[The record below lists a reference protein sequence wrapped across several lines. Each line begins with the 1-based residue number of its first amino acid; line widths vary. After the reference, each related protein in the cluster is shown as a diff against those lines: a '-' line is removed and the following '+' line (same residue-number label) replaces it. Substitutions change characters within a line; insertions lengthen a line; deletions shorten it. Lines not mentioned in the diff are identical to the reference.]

1 MTLLPPTNSDTW
13 IGLDDQTLPVSEA
26 LEWVNQPECG
36 AVVFFAGNVR
46 NHAEGRT
53 NVTDITY
60 ESYEEQALPRLEK
73 IAEKTRLNWPEVK
86 RIVMLHRVGK
96 LEIGETAVIV
106 LTSSTH
112 RKDAFLAGQWSID
125 ALKKTVPIWKSE
137 TWDGGRD
144 WGLDA
149 QHINELDEL
158 GSSIEPDSENL

>member
-73 IAEKTRLNWPEVK
+73 IAEKTGRK
-86 RIVMLHRVGK
+86 IVDDHIPPPLPML
-96 LEIGETAVIV
+96 
-106 LTSSTH
+106 
-112 RKDAFLAGQWSID
+112 Q
-125 ALKKTVPIWKSE
+125 
-137 TWDGGRD
+137 
-144 WGLDA
+144 GLDERF
-149 QHINELDEL
+149 NV
-158 GSSIEPDSENL
+158 